1 MSKDGRF
8 LRWFAA
14 MGLALM
20 AMLATAQVT
29 TGSEQ
34 TEPTSPHVRVVSGP
48 ELPQRILLIPVD
60 DRPAVTQFP
69 QMIGAMAGA
78 TIETPPRELIGR
90 FTQPGKPE
98 AIMAWMASQNLKDYD
113 AVVVSMD
120 MIAYGGLIASRVER
134 TSYNLAIQRIRQF
147 WALRR
152 TAPQTKFY
160 GFGAIMRVAPTGT
173 RENRDWR
180 DILAKYAEEKA
191 DYGSQPTAA
200 QRNRLQ
206 DLARRVPAADL
217 ASYERARDRNFRVN
231 QELIRMRQQNAF
243 TFLLLGEDD
252 SKPTGPQKIERLRYA
267 DMAKNLNLKEDQMT
281 MAAGIDQVANLLV
294 SRAMSD
300 SVAWAPRV
308 RVVYADEDGR
318 RTIGN
323 YESLPIE
330 DSLQSQLRASGA
342 TVAGPNEDFDYSLY
356 VNTPDPDQYSLD
368 AFLGSLES
376 EVDQGFP
383 VAVADTNLG
392 KGGVGD
398 PRLFDVL
405 TKEGR
410 SARLLAYAGWNTAG
424 NTMGTTIPAANIY
437 LLARRQRVEPLVREI
452 GLRTFVL
459 HRLVNDF
466 EYHNFVRPVAY
477 AMIDAFPNASREET
491 YGDEFDQV
499 NATVQQDLGKR
510 LDARF
515 KNQML
520 GTRFFAG
527 NQQYEVVALE
537 DVEISLPWPRAYEV
551 QLDFRLIVRPVA
563 QP

>member
-1 MSKDGRF
+1 
-8 LRWFAA
+8 
-14 MGLALM
+14 
-20 AMLATAQVT
+20 
-29 TGSEQ
+29 
-34 TEPTSPHVRVVSGP
+34 
-48 ELPQRILLIPVD
+48 
-60 DRPAVTQFP
+60 
-69 QMIGAMAGA
+69 
-78 TIETPPRELIGR
+78 
-90 FTQPGKPE
+90 
-98 AIMAWMASQNLKDYD
+98 
-113 AVVVSMD
+113 
-120 MIAYGGLIASRVER
+120 
-134 TSYNLAIQRIRQF
+134 
-147 WALRR
+147 
-152 TAPQTKFY
+152 
-160 GFGAIMRVAPTGT
+160 
-173 RENRDWR
+173 
-180 DILAKYAEEKA
+180 
-191 DYGSQPTAA
+191 
-200 QRNRLQ
+200 
-206 DLARRVPAADL
+206 
-217 ASYERARDRNFRVN
+217 
-231 QELIRMRQQNAF
+231 MRQQNAF

-252 SKPTGPQKIERLRYA
+252 SKPTGPQKIERQRYA

-356 VNTPDPDQYSLD
+356 VNTPDPDQYNTPDPDQYSLD

-392 KGGVGD
+392 KGGIAD

-466 EYHNFVRPVAY
+466 EYHNFVRPVAYAIRPVAY

-551 QLDFRLIVRPVA
+551 QLDFRLVVRPE
-563 QP
+563 P

>member
-1 MSKDGRF
+1 
-8 LRWFAA
+8 
-14 MGLALM
+14 
-20 AMLATAQVT
+20 
-29 TGSEQ
+29 
-34 TEPTSPHVRVVSGP
+34 
-48 ELPQRILLIPVD
+48 
-60 DRPAVTQFP
+60 
-69 QMIGAMAGA
+69 
-78 TIETPPRELIGR
+78 
-90 FTQPGKPE
+90 
-98 AIMAWMASQNLKDYD
+98 
-113 AVVVSMD
+113 
-120 MIAYGGLIASRVER
+120 
-134 TSYNLAIQRIRQF
+134 
-147 WALRR
+147 
-152 TAPQTKFY
+152 
-160 GFGAIMRVAPTGT
+160 
-173 RENRDWR
+173 
-180 DILAKYAEEKA
+180 
-191 DYGSQPTAA
+191 
-200 QRNRLQ
+200 
-206 DLARRVPAADL
+206 
-217 ASYERARDRNFRVN
+217 
-231 QELIRMRQQNAF
+231 
-243 TFLLLGEDD
+243 
-252 SKPTGPQKIERLRYA
+252 
-267 DMAKNLNLKEDQMT
+267 
-281 MAAGIDQVANLLV
+281 
-294 SRAMSD
+294 
-300 SVAWAPRV
+300 
-308 RVVYADEDGR
+308 
-318 RTIGN
+318 
-323 YESLPIE
+323 
-330 DSLQSQLRASGA
+330 
-342 TVAGPNEDFDYSLY
+342 VAGPNEDFDYSLY

-392 KGGVGD
+392 KGGIAD